1 MRRLRVGLALALAAS
16 GCAASRAPAS
26 GPPGSDSARA
36 PFDAPPVAHSSV
48 GIRLDLEAARQI
60 LIFLARPG
68 YDKRAAAILETVPGV
83 RAAIRESNRP
93 AAVFEHDLAAA
104 FDDRARTAV
113 FDFQRIRENRGR
125 WDDLLK
131 MIAARQ
137 AELEQNAS
145 ARALSLLPAQAAVSV
160 TTPID
165 LTFGLAGRA
174 DLLVVPASEGGNAV
188 IVVDLARALSDVESS
203 PPAEQIKHLS
213 RLIAGEAFRRAWAA
227 YRAVTPAWQTHDA
240 ALGQLDPLL
249 RVVAEAG
256 PAGLYSF
263 DENFFPLSVWLKEPM
278 KSSIDEMNQV
288 AERLVSAEGDLDQR
302 VEIAAAIRKPEFA
315 AQVGASSGAFLS
327 DGIIQV
333 LGLDAFRAALAGGPR
348 AFFEAYE
355 LASRQKGREL
365 IPLAKAI
372 QDRLAAPQPPRP

>member
-1 MRRLRVGLALALAAS
+1 MRRLLALLALATLGS
-16 GCAASRAPAS
+16 GCAASRAPSVGA
-26 GPPGSDSARA
+26 PGSAASRA
-36 PFDAPPVAHSSV
+36 PYDAPPVASGSV
-48 GIRLDLEAARQI
+48 EIPLDLEGAQQI
-60 LIFLARPG
+60 LVFLGRPQF
-68 YDKRAAAILETVPGV
+68 DQTAATVLETLPAVS
-83 RAAIRESNRP
+83 AAIRESNRP
-93 AAVFEHDLAAA
+93 SAVFEHDLAAA
-104 FDDRARTAV
+104 FNDQSRTAV
-113 FDFQRIRENRGR
+113 FDFQRVRENRGR
-125 WDDLLK
+125 WENLLK

-137 AELEQNAS
+137 AELEKNAS
-145 ARALSLLPAQAAVSV
+145 ERARSLLPAEAAVSV

-174 DLLVVPASEGGNAV
+174 DLLVIPAPEGGNAV
-188 IVVDLARALSDVESS
+188 VVVDLARALSDVESS

-213 RLIAGEAFRRAWAA
+213 RLIAAEAFRRAWTA
-227 YRAVTPAWQTHDA
+227 YRAGAPAWQTHDA
-240 ALGQLDPLL
+240 ALGQLEPLL

-256 PAGLYSF
+256 PAGLYAF

-348 AFFEAYE
+348 AFFEAYD

-372 QDRLAAPQPPRP
+372 RDRLAAPQPPRS